1 MVKGIGLLSG
11 GLDSILAV
19 KVLQEQGI
27 HTLCVSFVTPFF
39 GSKKAEKAAE
49 MLETE
54 LRIMN
59 ISEIHLKMVLSPKYG
74 YGKGMNPCIDCH
86 ALMFHEAGKIMESEG
101 ADFLFSGEVL
111 DERPMSQNYQSLMKV
126 SKESGYKDYIIRPLS
141 AKLLP
146 ETIPE
151 KESKVIREKL
161 FDIRGR
167 SRKRQI
173 ELAKYYGIKE
183 YPQPAGGCLLTE
195 PGYSQKLRELMENST
210 EIDLRSVEFLEIGR
224 HFRLNTGDKLI
235 VGRDE
240 KENNIILSRK
250 KDSDAVFDVRDYPG
264 PIAII
269 TDVISQESINTA
281 AAICAYYSDTPK
293 DKEVIIDC
301 FWKSEKINILIKAL
315 PKEEIDKFRISG

>member
-11 GLDSILAV
+11 GLDSMLAF

-27 HTLCVSFVTPFF
+27 HTIGVSFVTPFF
-39 GSKKAEKAAE
+39 GSQKAEKSAE
-49 MLETE
+49 ILEIE
-54 LRIMN
+54 LRIIN

-126 SKESGYKDYIIRPLS
+126 SKESGYKDFIIRPLS

-151 KESKVIREKL
+151 KEGKVIREKL
-161 FDIRGR
+161 LDIRGR

-173 ELAKYYGIKE
+173 ELAEYYGIKE

-195 PGYSQKLRELMENST
+195 PGYSQKLKELIKNSS
-210 EIDLRSVEFLEIGR
+210 EIDLRNVEFLEIGR

-250 KDSDAVFDVRDYPG
+250 KDSDAIFDARDHPG

-269 TDVISQESINTA
+269 TNLKSQDSISTS
-281 AAICAYYSDTPK
+281 AAICAYYSDAPK
-293 DKEVIIDC
+293 DQEILIDY
-301 FWKSEKINILIKAL
+301 FWRSEKNSISIKAL
-315 PKEEIDKFRISG
+315 PKEEIDKFRIGS